1 LGCAA
6 EGSDAGDGPGVDV
19 LALLGVAVGA
29 VMSLVYVVPAAPA
42 GGE

>member
-6 EGSDAGDGPGVDV
+6 EGSDPGVGPGVDV
-19 LALLGVAVGA
+19 LVLLGVAVGA
-29 VMSLVYVVPAAPA
+29 VVSLVHVVPAAPA